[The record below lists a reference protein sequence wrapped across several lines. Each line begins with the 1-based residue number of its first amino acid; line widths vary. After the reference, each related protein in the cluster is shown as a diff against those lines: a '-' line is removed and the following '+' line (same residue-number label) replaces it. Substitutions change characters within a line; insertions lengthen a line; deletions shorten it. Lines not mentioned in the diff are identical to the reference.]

1 MVKVSV
7 IIPVYGVE
15 NYIERCARSLM
26 EQTLDEMEF
35 IFVNDCTK
43 DSSIV
48 ILERVLNDYQSRK
61 NCVKIVHHQN
71 NKGLPQARKTGLL
84 HATGEFIAHC
94 DSDDW
99 VDCNLYEKLYHSA
112 VSYNSDIAVCDFC
125 VHRTDAMDMR
135 IGTRTNDI
143 NAYRLNLLFQKDPVS
158 MWNKLVRREIYSEDI
173 IFPSDNMGEDMAT
186 TLQLVA
192 YCSIVSYVE
201 DAYYHYD
208 GTTTS
213 ITRGA
218 SKDAVLTRALQACRN
233 VSLAIRLYKDS
244 ENDRIRNGITHLKF
258 MQRRQLMPIINHKD
272 AYDVWVHTFP
282 EINKDVLFKRDVAIG
297 IWDRIKFCLTLI
309 GVFPLIKEYFR
320 SNLN

>member
-15 NYIERCARSLM
+15 NYIERCVRSLM

-43 DSSIV
+43 DSSVV
-48 ILERVLNDYQSRK
+48 ILEQVISEYKSRVTN
-61 NCVKIVHHQN
+61 VKIIHHQI
-71 NKGLPQARKTGLL
+71 NKGLPQARKTGLFY
-84 HATGEFIAHC
+84 ATGEFVAHC

-99 VDCNLYEKLYHSA
+99 VDRNLYEKLYHSA
-112 VSYNSDIAVCDFC
+112 VSNNSDIAVCDFL
-125 VHRTDAMDMR
+125 VHRTDVVDER

-158 MWNKLVRREIYSEDI
+158 MWNKLVRREIYSKDI

-192 YCSIVSYVE
+192 YCRKVSYIE
-201 DAYYHYD
+201 DAFYHYD
-208 GTTTS
+208 GTTAS

-218 SKDAVLTRALQACRN
+218 SKDVVLTRALQACRN
-233 VSLAIRLYKDS
+233 VSLAVRFYKDS
-244 ENDRIRNGITHLKF
+244 ENNMIKNGITHLKF
-258 MQRRQLMPIINHKD
+258 MQRRQFMPIINHRD
-272 AYDVWVHTFP
+272 AYDIWRSTFP

-297 IWDRIKFCLTLI
+297 IWDRMKFCMTLI
-309 GVFPLIKEYFR
+309 GVFPLMKEYFR